1 MVLDPPPALKQA
13 DVNLFKCANRCNQLR
28 AHKPIVAY
36 WCDYWVVNQILAQGL
51 HTADAEILT
60 YTMTLMDKLEQ
71 AKAEQAH
78 EVAVTDDEAGK
89 AYMQQFSQETLD
101 RAQKVVTANRVT
113 GNTANTFDAAA
124 TFLNLMNI
132 WGPADHETRQ
142 KIKYAKWSAVRILKA
157 IKEGTDPN
165 ESNPRFDQAEEEAA
179 EGTVDPDAERT
190 SAASPGPRPVSVEE
204 VADSNSKRNSAV
216 ISLPDTTPAVPSP
229 LTREDMTLPDA
240 PPESSSASQFYAQ
253 PGQQPGYFDTEGGAP
268 PAMPSPMSPP
278 LAPSAAPL
286 EVQAW
291 TPSPPPS
298 ANAPFA
304 PPSPPAAGPPTF
316 APSSDATP
324 AVAPPPISPPP
335 SNYLDMTPNPTTARP
350 VIPPPSGVSPTPIVP
365 QVTRQYEAPVVAP
378 VVVPAAASATGPPA
392 SGYITNDAAIAKAQ
406 KQARWAIS
414 ALNFEDVPTAVK
426 ELRNALETL
435 GAT

>member
-1 MVLDPPPALKQA
+1 MALVPPPALKQA

-51 HTADAEILT
+51 HTADQEIMT
-60 YTMTLMDKLEQ
+60 YTMALMDRLEQ
-71 AKAEQAH
+71 AKAEQAN
-78 EVAVTDDEAGK
+78 EEAVIDDEAGK
-89 AYMQQFSQETLD
+89 AYIQQFAQETLD
-101 RAQKVVTANRVT
+101 RAQKAVMANRVT

-132 WGPADHETRQ
+132 WGPADAETRQ

-165 ESNPRFDQAEEEAA
+165 ESNPRPEQPEEKAIEQP
-179 EGTVDPDAERT
+179 EEKVTEDPVDPDAQHTTE
-190 SAASPGPRPVSVEE
+190 APAGPRPVFVEE
-204 VADSNSKRNSAV
+204 VADAESKRNSAV
-216 ISLPDTTPAVPSP
+216 VETMAAVPSRPAREYEPREYESLPDT
-229 LTREDMTLPDA
+229 L
-240 PPESSSASQFYAQ
+240 PESSGASQFYAR
-253 PGQQPGYFDTEGGAP
+253 PGVEREYSDTQEAAP
-268 PAMPSPMSPP
+268 PSMPSPMSPP
-278 LAPSAAPL
+278 LAPSGPS
-286 EVQAW
+286 EVPQAW

-298 ANAPFA
+298 TNAPFA
-304 PPSPPAAGPPTF
+304 PPSPPATGPPTF

-324 AVAPPPISPPP
+324 AVASPPISPLP
-335 SNYLDMTPNPTTARP
+335 SNYIEIAPQERP
-350 VIPPPSGVSPTPIVP
+350 SPIVP
-365 QVTRQYEAPVVAP
+365 QMTRQNPPAPAVAPVVAP
-378 VVVPAAASATGPPA
+378 AAAPA
-392 SGYITNDAAIAKAQ
+392 SGYITDDIAITKAQ
-406 KQARWAIS
+406 KHARWAIS